1 MRRHDADG
9 GTRVR
14 LTRALVLLVV
24 ASGLAFAA
32 SRFAPPPTRLR
43 QADPA
48 PAEAPPPIAGDAAED
63 AGADAGSAGGGEAP
77 ADADALPAG
86 DAATEVAPVRE
97 LTAEEIEAELEAAEA
112 GMAPAKPVAPGER
125 VADRPLPAD
134 LGLALPSDI

>member
-1 MRRHDADG
+1 MGRQVADG

-32 SRFAPPPTRLR
+32 SRFSPPPMRLR

-48 PAEAPPPIAGDAAED
+48 PAEAPGPPPAAAEEGTDDAAA
-63 AGADAGSAGGGEAP
+63 AGAGEAP
-77 ADADALPAG
+77 ADEGAVPAG
-86 DAATEVAPVRE
+86 EDAADVAPVRE

-112 GMAPAKPVAPGER
+112 AMGGAAPADARNRAAE
-125 VADRPLPAD
+125 RPLPAD
-134 LGLALPSDI
+134 LPVALPSDI